1 MQGERS
7 GTGPDKEAAG
17 DVMDIAVLGSDEFV
31 LGFRLG
37 GVKRIYTA
45 KPNEYEAKA
54 LELIGDSSIGVL
66 AIDSS
71 DLGLL
76 SPTARRKVMESIAP
90 VVVMVGRAESDLRE
104 KVKRA
109 IGVDLYKTD

>member
-1 MQGERS
+1 
-7 GTGPDKEAAG
+7 
-17 DVMDIAVLGSDEFV
+17 MDIAVLGSDEFV

-45 KPNEYEAKA
+45 KPNEYEAKV
-54 LELIGDSSIGVL
+54 LELINDSTIGVL

-71 DLGLL
+71 DLEQL
-76 SPTARRKVMESIAP
+76 SPNAKRKVTECIAP
-90 VVVMVGRAESDLRE
+90 VVVMVGKAESDLRE

-109 IGVDLYKTD
+109 IGVDLYKTN